1 MIPTY
6 RAKKIDSSEWVEGYL
21 IPLWTPLGKEQLYA
35 IDDGTLYDGEGLS
48 VNVYTVDPNDIEISF
63 DGKEWRG
70 IEYVKK
76 CVENIEY
83 AVENDGG
90 Y

>member
-70 IEYVKK
+70 INEL
-76 CVENIEY
+76 NISINRFE
-83 AVENDGG
+83 
-90 Y
+90 